1 MSYLLTILNTL
12 YLSIGIKLIEVIP
25 WTLTFLWLNHYNIK
39 LYHLTKT
46 EECKIIQKRINN
58 FWSQQND
65 NDKGSGYSFGYWYI
79 LNLNISVGESDMY
92 SIWMISTESSYQDLI
107 KDISTTSSIKEKN
120 NEINEIHTID
130 AFDRL
135 GSFHNPW
142 FKKRKNK
149 ITIKPRKNQQTIID
163 EIVEYHDKNSHT
175 VVFLHGLPGSGKSMI
190 SQFLTKHYNG
200 YYCDELS
207 PWQPGD
213 TIGCLY
219 TEAEPSED
227 KPLIIAFDEI
237 DNILVKIHNNEIEP
251 HKNLPIQIRDKE
263 GWNKFFDKIDRHKY
277 HNIIIIM
284 TSNKSPEF
292 INNLDPSYLRGGRTN
307 IIKELKKEEDVMI

>member
-25 WTLTFLWLNHYNIK
+25 WTLIFLCLNHYNIK

-65 NDKGSGYSFGYWYI
+65 NDKGSGYSYGYWYI
-79 LNLNISVGESDMY
+79 LKLSISTGDNDMY
-92 SIWMISTESSYQDLI
+92 SIWMIATEISYQDLI
-107 KDISTTSSIKEKN
+107 KDNSFIPSSKEKN
-120 NEINEIHTID
+120 NKIVDIQTID

-135 GSFHNPW
+135 GSFNNPW
-142 FKKRKNK
+142 FKKRTNK
-149 ITIKPRKNQQTIID
+149 ITIKPRINQQIIMD
-163 EIVEYHDKNSHT
+163 KIIEYHDKNFHT
-175 VVFLHGLPGSGKSMI
+175 VVFLHGSAGSGKSMI

-200 YYCDELS
+200 SYCDELS

-213 TIGCLY
+213 TIGSLY
-219 TEAEPSED
+219 TEVEPSEN

-251 HKNLPIQIRDKE
+251 HKYLPIQIRDKE

-284 TSNKSPEF
+284 TSNRSPEF
-292 INNLDPSYLRGGRTN
+292 INNLDPSYLREGRVN
-307 IIKELKKEEDVMI
+307 LIFELTKFENTVI